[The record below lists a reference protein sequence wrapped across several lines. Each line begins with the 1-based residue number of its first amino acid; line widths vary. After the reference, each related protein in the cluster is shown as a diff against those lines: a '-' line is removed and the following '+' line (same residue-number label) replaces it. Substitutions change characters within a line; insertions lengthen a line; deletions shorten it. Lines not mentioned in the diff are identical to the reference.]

1 MFRSPVP
8 AYSPRVVRSR
18 LLPLIALLIGACT
31 SSPPHGAAG
40 PASGS
45 RSNYTGRGVES
56 VAPEVLAK
64 YAPPPLPPDVRRR
77 VQPMLDARSPGAG
90 IVTPDGKTM
99 FFTWSVTG
107 SDQVW
112 RVDGPQRFPVQLT
125 GGEDTTTV
133 EDVMPDGRHVVV
145 SRDRGGE
152 ETPGLYIQPA
162 EGGPLEVVAQKDKVR
177 TFLSFVSED
186 GRSIYYRANDQ
197 KPDAYAI
204 YRYDVATKQHELVFD
219 QDGLWSVADHRP
231 DGRLLLAKETGSTS
245 REFYELDVRTKVLIP
260 ALGQNEREDHEAA
273 FAREGG
279 ELIVLTPKLG
289 EFRRLYRYRDGE
301 FDPISPEMRHDVS
314 GFSIDEGRQR
324 ILYTI
329 NEGGYTRLRAMDAAT
344 FAELALPSI
353 PPADHVHLGTT
364 TSNGRYT
371 TITVDTGRAPRAS
384 YVLDWTSG
392 KLTQWH
398 TPSAPELDTSRF
410 AVAALESYPARDGT
424 EIPMLVRRP
433 PSCSTKPCPVVV
445 HFHGGPEAQSVPGFD
460 RHAQLFVDSGFVLVE
475 PNVRGS
481 EGYGKTWLHADDGP
495 KRLDVITDIEDC
507 ARFIRARWATDGRPP
522 RIGVYGWSYGG
533 YSALIGMTMFAGAYD
548 AGASVVGIGNL
559 LTFLENTAP
568 YRRALRV
575 TEYGDPERDR
585 EALVKLS
592 PITYVD
598 RVKAPLLIIQ
608 GANDPRVPVG
618 EAIQI
623 HDKLEAK
630 KVESRLIVFPDEGH
644 GAQKR
649 DNQVLELGHLIQF
662 FQTHLG

>member
-1 MFRSPVP
+1 M
-8 AYSPRVVRSR
+8 
-18 LLPLIALLIGACT
+18 
-31 SSPPHGAAG
+31 
-40 PASGS
+40 
-45 RSNYTGRGVES
+45 
-56 VAPEVLAK
+56 
-64 YAPPPLPPDVRRR
+64 
-77 VQPMLDARSPGAG
+77 
-90 IVTPDGKTM
+90 
-99 FFTWSVTG
+99 
-107 SDQVW
+107 
-112 RVDGPQRFPVQLT
+112 
-125 GGEDTTTV
+125 
-133 EDVMPDGRHVVV
+133 
-145 SRDRGGE
+145 
-152 ETPGLYIQPA
+152 
-162 EGGPLEVVAQKDKVR
+162 
-177 TFLSFVSED
+177 
-186 GRSIYYRANDQ
+186 
-197 KPDAYAI
+197 
-204 YRYDVATKQHELVFD
+204 
-219 QDGLWSVADHRP
+219 
-231 DGRLLLAKETGSTS
+231 
-245 REFYELDVRTKVLIP
+245 
-260 ALGQNEREDHEAA
+260 
-273 FAREGG
+273 
-279 ELIVLTPKLG
+279 
-289 EFRRLYRYRDGE
+289 
-301 FDPISPEMRHDVS
+301 
-314 GFSIDEGRQR
+314 
-324 ILYTI
+324 
-329 NEGGYTRLRAMDAAT
+329 
-344 FAELALPSI
+344 
-353 PPADHVHLGTT
+353 
-364 TSNGRYT
+364 
-371 TITVDTGRAPRAS
+371 
-384 YVLDWTSG
+384 
-392 KLTQWH
+392 
-398 TPSAPELDTSRF
+398 
-410 AVAALESYPARDGT
+410 
-424 EIPMLVRRP
+424 
-433 PSCSTKPCPVVV
+433 
-445 HFHGGPEAQSVPGFD
+445 PGFD